1 MNLKKLNIVKMGPF
15 EVTLK
20 MTLFLLLFHGGI
32 TWHVT
37 TAIKV
42 LALMAFFIEDLWK
55 RPIIWFS
62 IFLFQISG
70 IWFDYYSIDNHQY
83 LLAYWSLAVFLS
95 TLENRPSILKD
106 NGNLLCSFSMIFA
119 ILWKAFLSND

>member
-1 MNLKKLNIVKMGPF
+1 MNAKKLNMIKMDPF

-37 TAIKV
+37 TSIKV
-42 LALMAFFIEDLWK
+42 IAFMAFFIEGLWK
-55 RPIIWFS
+55 KPIIWFS

-70 IWFDYYSIDNHQY
+70 IWFDYYSIDNHQ
-83 LLAYWSLAVFLS
+83 
-95 TLENRPSILKD
+95 
-106 NGNLLCSFSMIFA
+106 
-119 ILWKAFLSND
+119 